1 MMVEAAPQVIIF
13 DCDGVLFASEA
24 ANLAFYNHIFEFF
37 GLPVVEADDPERLKV
52 LHTYSS
58 HQVLEYFFGR
68 GQRYEEVLT
77 YAETVDYRQF
87 NFLMSPRPGLH
98 AILGRLAEYH
108 RLGIATNRTGTM
120 VMVSQHFQLQPYFQ
134 YMVTA
139 GDVPRPKPHP
149 DMLHRALELFQ
160 IEPQAALYIGDSDL
174 DYRASRDAGIP
185 FIGFGYQP
193 ADAPA
198 VDSLDE
204 LEDMLAV
211 GWRGNL
217 VVQDSG

>member
-1 MMVEAAPQVIIF
+1 MMVKAAPRVIIF

-24 ANLAFYNHIFEFF
+24 ANLAFYNHIFKFF
-37 GLPVVEADDPERLKV
+37 GRPVVAADDSKRLKV

-58 HQVLEYFFGR
+58 HQVFEHFFGR

-77 YAETVDYRQF
+77 YARTVDYRQF
-87 NFLMSPRPGLH
+87 IPLMEPQPGLH
-98 AILGRLAEYH
+98 AILGRLKEGY
-108 RLGIATNRTGTM
+108 RLGIATNRTDSM
-120 VMVSQHFQLQPYFQ
+120 ALISLHFQLQPYFQ
-134 YMVTA
+134 HLVTA

-160 IEPQAALYIGDSDL
+160 VEPQAALYIGDSDL
-174 DYRASRDAGIP
+174 DYQASRAAGIP

-198 VDSLDE
+198 VESLDV
-204 LEDMLAV
+204 LEDL
-211 GWRGNL
+211 L
-217 VVQDSG
+217 D

>member
-1 MMVEAAPQVIIF
+1 MMVEVAPRVIIF

-37 GLPVVEADDPERLKV
+37 GLPVVEADDEVQLAI

-58 HQVLEYFFGR
+58 HQVFEYFFGQ
-68 GQRYEEVLT
+68 GQRYQEVLV
-77 YAETVDYRQF
+77 YARTVDYRQF
-87 NFLMSPRPGLH
+87 VPLMEPQPGLYEV
-98 AILGRLAEYH
+98 LGRLAEHY

-120 VMVSQHFQLQPYFQ
+120 ELVSQYFQLQPYFQ
-134 YMVTA
+134 HMVTA

-174 DYRASRDAGIP
+174 DCRASREAGIP

-198 VDSLDE
+198 VESLDR
-204 LEDMLAV
+204 LEALLDK
-211 GWRGNL
+211 R
-217 VVQDSG
+217 

>member
-1 MMVEAAPQVIIF
+1 MMVEAAPRVIIF

-37 GLPVVEADDPERLKV
+37 GLPVVEADDEVQLAI

-58 HQVLEYFFGR
+58 HQVFEYFFGQ
-68 GQRYEEVLT
+68 GQRYQEVLV
-77 YAETVDYRQF
+77 YARTVDYRQF
-87 NFLMSPRPGLH
+87 VPLMEPQPGLH
-98 AILGRLAEYH
+98 AILGRLAERY

-120 VMVSQHFQLQPYFQ
+120 ELVSQYFQLQPYFQ
-134 YMVTA
+134 HLVTA

-160 IEPQAALYIGDSDL
+160 IEPQAALYIGDSEL
-174 DYRASRDAGIP
+174 DYRASQAAGIP

-193 ADAPA
+193 ADAPE
-198 VDSLDE
+198 VDSLDS
-204 LEDMLAV
+204 LEAMLDN
-211 GWRGNL
+211 G
-217 VVQDSG
+217 

>member
-1 MMVEAAPQVIIF
+1 MMVEVAPRVIIF

-37 GLPVVEADDPERLKV
+37 GRPVVEADDEVQLAI

-58 HQVLEYFFGR
+58 HQVFEYFFGQ
-68 GQRYEEVLT
+68 GQRYQEVLV
-77 YAETVDYRQF
+77 YARTVDYRQF
-87 NFLMSPRPGLH
+87 IPLMEPQPGLYEV
-98 AILGRLAEYH
+98 LGRLAERY

-120 VMVSQHFQLQPYFQ
+120 FLVSRIFRLQPYFQ
-134 YMVTA
+134 HLVTA

-149 DMLHRALELFQ
+149 DMLHRVLELFQ
-160 IEPQAALYIGDSDL
+160 VEPREAVYIGDSDL
-174 DYRASRDAGIP
+174 DFRASRAAGIP

-198 VDSLDE
+198 VDSLDR
-204 LEDMLAV
+204 LEDMLTAGFV
-211 GWRGNL
+211 F
-217 VVQDSG
+217 SSFCK

>member
-1 MMVEAAPQVIIF
+1 MMVKAAPRVIIF

-37 GLPVVEADDPERLKV
+37 SLPVVAVDDSERLKI

-58 HQVLEYFFGR
+58 HQVFEYFFGR
-68 GQRYEEVLT
+68 GQPYEEVLA
-77 YAETVDYRQF
+77 YARTVDYRQF
-87 NFLMSPRPGLH
+87 IPLMEPQPGLH
-98 AILGRLAEYH
+98 EVLDRLTGCYH
-108 RLGIATNRTGTM
+108 LGIATNRTGTM
-120 VMVSQHFQLQPYFQ
+120 ALVSRHFQLQPYFQ
-134 YMVTA
+134 HTVTA

-160 IEPQAALYIGDSDL
+160 IKPQAALYIGDSDL
-174 DYRASRDAGIP
+174 DYRASRAAGIP

-198 VDSLDE
+198 VETLEE
-204 LEDMLAV
+204 LEEMMLGIV
-211 GWRGNL
+211 
-217 VVQDSG
+217 

>member
-1 MMVEAAPQVIIF
+1 MMVKAAPRVIIF

-37 GLPVVEADDPERLKV
+37 GQPEVEAHDTKRLKV

-58 HQVLEYFFGR
+58 HQVFEHFFGR
-68 GQRYEEVLT
+68 GERYEEVLT
-77 YAETVDYRQF
+77 YARTVDYRQF
-87 NFLMSPRPGLH
+87 IPLMAPRPGLH
-98 AILGRLAEYH
+98 AILGRLAASH

-120 VMVSQHFQLQPYFQ
+120 ELVSEYFQLQPYFQ

-149 DMLHRALELFQ
+149 DMLLRALELFQ
-160 IEPQAALYIGDSDL
+160 VEPQGALYIGDSDL
-174 DYRASRDAGIP
+174 DHQASRAAGIP
-185 FIGFGYQP
+185 FIGFDYQP

-198 VDSLDE
+198 VKSLAE
-204 LEDMLAV
+204 LEGMLE
-211 GWRGNL
+211 
-217 VVQDSG
+217 

>member
-1 MMVEAAPQVIIF
+1 MMVEAAPRVIIF

-37 GLPVVEADDPERLKV
+37 GRPVVEADDSQRLKV

-58 HQVLEYFFGR
+58 HQVFEYFFGR
-68 GQRYEEVLT
+68 GQYYEEVLA
-77 YAETVDYRQF
+77 YAGTVDYRQF
-87 NFLMSPRPGLH
+87 ISLMEPQPGLH

-134 YMVTA
+134 HMVTA

-149 DMLHRALELFQ
+149 DMLYRALELFQ
-160 IEPQAALYIGDSDL
+160 VKPREAVYIGDSDL
-174 DYRASRDAGIP
+174 DCRASRAAGIP

-198 VDSLDE
+198 VDSLDR
-204 LEDMLAV
+204 LEAMLDN
-211 GWRGNL
+211 G
-217 VVQDSG
+217 

>member
-1 MMVEAAPQVIIF
+1 MMVEAALRVIIF

-37 GLPVVEADDPERLKV
+37 GRPVVEADDQKRLAI

-58 HQVLEYFFGR
+58 HQVFEYFFGR
-68 GQRYEEVLT
+68 GQPYEEVLA
-77 YAETVDYRQF
+77 YAGTIDYRQF
-87 NFLMSPRPGLH
+87 IPLMEPRPGLH

-120 VMVSQHFQLQPYFQ
+120 ELVSQHFQLQPYFQ
-134 YMVTA
+134 HMVTA

-174 DYRASRDAGIP
+174 DHRASRAAGIP

-193 ADAPA
+193 ADGPA
-198 VDSLDE
+198 VDSLTQ
-204 LEDMLAV
+204 LEAMLTA
-211 GWRGNL
+211 G
-217 VVQDSG
+217 